1 MLWTLWFTYPFM
13 MAIQIVS
20 ARIARVSGHGIAT
33 NIRKFYP
40 AWLLYG
46 IVLLL
51 CVANTI
57 NIAADLAAMGEA
69 LKLLVGGPA
78 LVYVIGFGLVSL
90 FLQIWVPYRN
100 YVRVLKWM
108 TLALFA
114 YVGTVFAVHI
124 PWLSMIK
131 STLFPHLYW
140 KKSYLM
146 AIVAVFGT
154 TISPYLFFWQASE
167 EVEDQLA
174 SRSEHPIIHA
184 PELANRNFSRIN
196 FDTAIG
202 LGFSN
207 LVAFFIVLTTAVTL
221 HTHQVTHIQTAAQA
235 AAALIPTAGKFAFF
249 LFSLGI
255 IGTGLLAIPVLAGSS
270 AYAMA
275 GAFRWR
281 NSLELKPKLAKRFYG
296 IIGMS
301 VLIAISL
308 CFSPINP
315 MKALY
320 WSAVINGMISVPI
333 IILMMHMATN
343 PKIMGEFTIG
353 NTLKILG
360 WGCALIMGITVLLFF
375 TI

>member
-1 MLWTLWFTYPFM
+1 
-13 MAIQIVS
+13 
-20 ARIARVSGHGIAT
+20 
-33 NIRKFYP
+33 
-40 AWLLYG
+40 
-46 IVLLL
+46 
-51 CVANTI
+51 
-57 NIAADLAAMGEA
+57 
-69 LKLLVGGPA
+69 
-78 LVYVIGFGLVSL
+78 
-90 FLQIWVPYRN
+90 
-100 YVRVLKWM
+100 
-108 TLALFA
+108 
-114 YVGTVFAVHI
+114 
-124 PWLSMIK
+124 
-131 STLFPHLYW
+131 
-140 KKSYLM
+140 
-146 AIVAVFGT
+146 
-154 TISPYLFFWQASE
+154 
-167 EVEDQLA
+167 
-174 SRSEHPIIHA
+174 
-184 PELANRNFSRIN
+184 
-196 FDTAIG
+196 
-202 LGFSN
+202 
-207 LVAFFIVLTTAVTL
+207 
-221 HTHQVTHIQTAAQA
+221 
-235 AAALIPTAGKFAFF
+235 LIPTAGKFAFF